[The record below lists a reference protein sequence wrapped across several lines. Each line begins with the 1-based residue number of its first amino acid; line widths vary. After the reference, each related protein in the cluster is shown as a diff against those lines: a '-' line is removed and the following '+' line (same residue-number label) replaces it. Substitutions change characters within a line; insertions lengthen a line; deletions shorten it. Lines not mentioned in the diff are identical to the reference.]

1 MTGSGFAI
9 AEPIVFHSHA
19 QQNLAFFVTRTRIGF
34 RISGCTSFTRQ
45 SVHAYSCVL
54 RQHHTRPFFAPHEAR
69 ARIWPGR

>member
-1 MTGSGFAI
+1 MTGSGFAV

-45 SVHAYSCVL
+45 SVHAYSCVA
-54 RQHHTRPFFAPHEAR
+54 PAPHSAIFR
-69 ARIWPGR
+69 AA